1 MYIFCSM
8 AQVSSFQLMRVCNSN
23 ESVESKVKLP
33 ALLLIISTTARV
45 RDFSVF
51 EEGWMTL

>member
-1 MYIFCSM
+1 M

-51 EEGWMTL
+51 EWG